1 MAINRIA
8 IGPWIDRSEFTARID
23 DAEKG
28 PVRFERGIRLW
39 THLDSNQQFLACE
52 SAPLSVCHQ
61 LHFQVENYILNVKR
75 EHSRWGARKIKERL
89 ARRFFGL

>member
-1 MAINRIA
+1 MARGLTHENLPRGLMA
-8 IGPWIDRSEFTARID
+8 QRKSPCVLTEEFVDGRT
-23 DAEKG
+23 
-28 PVRFERGIRLW
+28 W
-39 THLDSNQQFLACE
+39 TRTSNFLHV
-52 SAPLSVCHQ
+52 SRQPLSVCHQ